1 MSCGWL
7 NDDNKTF
14 CVKCNA
20 TINGAETSAHSPN
33 SGNRTGEGLRQPKT
47 KEPEILNS
55 TLREATTIRE
65 ATQIQNKANSGKSL
79 GVQSIREIPTGR
91 HIHYPDD
98 SMKSIKE
105 IIDPISTPGNCPK
118 CNYPL
123 AAGTTHC
130 PICNS
135 SVQASI
141 QPAKKPETGTNNNC
155 PHCNYPLSA
164 TATICPRCNTEIDI
178 LGGSIRGLNDG
189 NAEGIT
195 SNNEPEKKP
204 FKGGTIPTFLFD
216 ENDENETDIIS
227 TCQLTIQTP
236 NGTGE
241 SIEFSEKEN
250 ILNRNTPILQ
260 NNMTISQEKHAVLS
274 QENGDWYIEDF
285 SSTKRTF
292 VIVREK
298 TKLEDGDIII
308 LGNKFIEFKKK

>member
-20 TINGAETSAHSPN
+20 TISGAETSAHSPN
-33 SGNRTGEGLRQPKT
+33 SGNRTGEGLRQPIT

-65 ATQIQNKANSGKSL
+65 ATQIQNNANSGKSL
-79 GVQSIREIPTGR
+79 GVQSIREINP
-91 HIHYPDD
+91 
-98 SMKSIKE
+98 
-105 IIDPISTPGNCPK
+105 PISSPGNCPK

-123 AAGTTHC
+123 AVGTTHC
-130 PICNS
+130 PICSTPAQTN
-135 SVQASI
+135 I

-216 ENDENETDIIS
+216 ENEENETDIIS
-227 TCQLTIQTP
+227 TCQLTIQNP